1 MKKYLLAFAMGLLL
15 ALAIVPAAFADDV
28 SDENA
33 LRQAITDASENTE
46 TTIAL
51 GKDITLTKSLTV
63 ASGKNITLDLNGKTL
78 SIGEEGKNVSISV
91 SGTLVIK
98 DGNIVGVEQA
108 ATNASINSFFG
119 SSVTV
124 QDVSMSGTGY
134 ALKIS
139 YGGNLTILGTSDIK
153 STISFF
159 DSASLTVGDKNELNN
174 VPYIEN
180 INISAAYVKVSAK
193 MISGVINQV
202 SGNGLFAND
211 STFEGTIFKQDILGK
226 LPAGFICVEK
236 ADKTYSVQRLTEE
249 NAVAKIIAK
258 DGEKITYCGN
268 IKASGSALQAGDTL
282 VLLQDVT
289 EKVNSGYG
297 VLTISKPDV
306 TIDLNGRNISSPST
320 GSYAIEVNIGTNNTN
335 GSVVVTNSANQPAT
349 LSAATP
355 IFCYSASSNIIDIQ
369 GNILCK
375 NTSGDNIILGNG
387 VKMKDT
393 STTRDLLTVNG
404 GFLANCDGE
413 SYLFSFAGSA
423 LTASTDK
430 TATLL
435 NNYTG
440 SASISLGKNQGGT
453 VDLNGFTYTTSAPEA
468 INVQGS
474 NVILTV
480 KNGTVHSTAQQSEE
494 SQIPCGVAVL
504 EQSNQSY
511 DNVSI
516 TLDDVDVI
524 VDHGTG
530 IDVNGLNSKVDIRVT
545 NQSSIT
551 VPDDQIGIYFPP
563 QASTL
568 IINNSSVTG
577 GTGIAIK
584 GGDLTVKGNST
595 IHGMGEK
602 GTPPEGGTS
611 GVFGTGDAIYLEGN
625 YNGKVH
631 VTVESG
637 TIISDKGEP
646 LRKFV
651 GGEPSDGEKVIQVKG
666 GHFSEPVDSS
676 YLSSELKTMLKSGAN
691 TSAPISYYTSV
702 DEAMKNVQPGDTI
715 TTVGE
720 SQGSAS
726 TKTVKLDRADGSAVT
741 TLNLTADT
749 MITLP
754 SASRTGYIFEGW
766 RCGDKLYQAGEQ
778 VKISADMT
786 FTAVWQQEYTGK
798 YSYEISVAQPD
809 NGNVA
814 VDKYATEGETVTL
827 TATPDDGY
835 MLDTLSV
842 TAGGKELEV
851 TDNGDGTYSFT
862 MPSSKV
868 SITAAF
874 AEDPDW
880 VDPEQPEEPG
890 TTTVADI
897 FSDVVPGAWYT
908 DAVQYAYDNGLM
920 TGTSVTTFEPNTTT
934 TRGMIVSMLHRLE
947 GSPAVG
953 IADFSDVAGGDWYAD
968 PVAWAASEGIVGGYG
983 DGTFG
988 PNDPITREQM
998 ASILYRYADYK
1009 GLDVSA
1015 RASLDAYSDA
1025 DSVSPWASDVMSWAV
1040 SEGIISGMT
1049 EDTLAPQG
1057 TATRAQVAAMFQR
1070 FLENVMA

>member
-1 MKKYLLAFAMGLLL
+1 
-15 ALAIVPAAFADDV
+15 
-28 SDENA
+28 
-33 LRQAITDASENTE
+33 
-46 TTIAL
+46 
-51 GKDITLTKSLTV
+51 
-63 ASGKNITLDLNGKTL
+63 
-78 SIGEEGKNVSISV
+78 
-91 SGTLVIK
+91 
-98 DGNIVGVEQA
+98 
-108 ATNASINSFFG
+108 
-119 SSVTV
+119 
-124 QDVSMSGTGY
+124 
-134 ALKIS
+134 
-139 YGGNLTILGTSDIK
+139 
-153 STISFF
+153 
-159 DSASLTVGDKNELNN
+159 
-174 VPYIEN
+174 
-180 INISAAYVKVSAK
+180 
-193 MISGVINQV
+193 MI
-202 SGNGLFAND
+202 
-211 STFEGTIFKQDILGK
+211 
-226 LPAGFICVEK
+226 
-236 ADKTYSVQRLTEE
+236 
-249 NAVAKIIAK
+249 
-258 DGEKITYCGN
+258 
-268 IKASGSALQAGDTL
+268 
-282 VLLQDVT
+282 
-289 EKVNSGYG
+289 
-297 VLTISKPDV
+297 
-306 TIDLNGRNISSPST
+306 
-320 GSYAIEVNIGTNNTN
+320 
-335 GSVVVTNSANQPAT
+335 
-349 LSAATP
+349 
-355 IFCYSASSNIIDIQ
+355 
-369 GNILCK
+369 
-375 NTSGDNIILGNG
+375 
-387 VKMKDT
+387 
-393 STTRDLLTVNG
+393 
-404 GFLANCDGE
+404 
-413 SYLFSFAGSA
+413 
-423 LTASTDK
+423 
-430 TATLL
+430 
-435 NNYTG
+435 
-440 SASISLGKNQGGT
+440 
-453 VDLNGFTYTTSAPEA
+453 
-468 INVQGS
+468 
-474 NVILTV
+474 
-480 KNGTVHSTAQQSEE
+480 
-494 SQIPCGVAVL
+494 
-504 EQSNQSY
+504 
-511 DNVSI
+511 
-516 TLDDVDVI
+516 
-524 VDHGTG
+524 
-530 IDVNGLNSKVDIRVT
+530 

-568 IINNSSVTG
+568 IIDNSSVTG

-584 GGDLTVKGNST
+584 GGDLTVKGNSV
-595 IHGMGEK
+595 IK
-602 GTPPEGGTS
+602 GTGNKENPTTAQQN
-611 GVFGTGDAIYLEGN
+611 GVNKTGDAIYLEGN
-625 YNGKVH
+625 YTRSVS

-637 TIISDKGEP
+637 TIISDKGKP
-646 LRKFV
+646 LNKLFANEST
-651 GGEPSDGEKVIQVKG
+651 GETYQKVILVEG

-702 DEAMKNVQPGDTI
+702 EEALKDVQPGDTI

-749 MITLP
+749 PITLP
-754 SASRTGYIFEGW
+754 LASRTGYIFEGW

-778 VKISADMT
+778 VKVSADMT

-809 NGNVA
+809 NGSVD
-814 VDKYATEGETVTL
+814 VDKYATEGETVTI
-827 TATPDDGY
+827 TATPDAGY

-868 SITAAF
+868 SISAAF

-920 TGTSVTTFEPNTTT
+920 TGTSATAFEPNTTT

-953 IADFSDVAGGDWYAD
+953 SADFSDVASGDWYAN

-998 ASILYRYADYK
+998 ASILYHYADYK

>member
-15 ALAIVPAAFADDV
+15 ALAIVPAAFA
-28 SDENA
+28 
-33 LRQAITDASENTE
+33 E
-46 TTIAL
+46 TPEEGVQSI
-51 GKDITLTKSLTV
+51 DSTV
-63 ASGKNITLDLNGKTL
+63 NGSQEEAYVAQIIGRGYYTTL
-78 SIGEEGKNVSISV
+78 SS
-91 SGTLVIK
+91 
-98 DGNIVGVEQA
+98 A
-108 ATNASINSFFG
+108 IN
-119 SSVTV
+119 
-124 QDVSMSGTGY
+124 D
-134 ALKIS
+134 
-139 YGGNLTILGTSDIK
+139 
-153 STISFF
+153 
-159 DSASLTVGDKNELNN
+159 
-174 VPYIEN
+174 
-180 INISAAYVKVSAK
+180 
-193 MISGVINQV
+193 
-202 SGNGLFAND
+202 
-211 STFEGTIFKQDILGK
+211 
-226 LPAGFICVEK
+226 
-236 ADKTYSVQRLTEE
+236 
-249 NAVAKIIAK
+249 
-258 DGEKITYCGN
+258 
-268 IKASGSALQAGDTL
+268 LQAGDTL
-282 VLLQDVT
+282 VLLQDI
-289 EKVNSGYG
+289 ESPAGSHYG
-297 VLTISKPDV
+297 VLNIEQSGV
-306 TIDLNGRNISSPST
+306 TIDLNGHNIIATQPST
-320 GSYAIEVNIGTNNTN
+320 AASPVGNYAIMIDVFPYNATYKEGKITIKNESDRVSTLNADTPLAFST
-335 GSVVVTNSANQPAT
+335 SVAT
-349 LSAATP
+349 MKP
-355 IFCYSASSNIIDIQ
+355 IVEIK
-369 GNILCK
+369 GNIVCK
-375 NTSGDNIILGNG
+375 NTSGNNIEVGNG
-387 VKMKDT
+387 VKLKNT
-393 STTRDLLTVNG
+393 PTAVALIGNG
-404 GFLANCDGE
+404 GFSAKVGEE
-413 SYLFSFAGSA
+413 SYIFTSAGSA
-423 LTASTDK
+423 IAASTDK

-440 SASISLGKNQGGT
+440 SASISLGKDREGT

-468 INVQGS
+468 IKVQDS
-474 NVILTV
+474 NVTLTV

-494 SQIPCGVAVL
+494 SKIPCGVAVL
-504 EQSNQSY
+504 AGTAIGGSSVPCNTI
-511 DNVSI
+511 SI

-530 IDVNGLNSKVDIRVT
+530 IDVNGLNSAVDISVT

-563 QASTL
+563 QDSTL

-611 GVFGTGDAIYLEGN
+611 GVYGTGDAIYLEGN

-702 DEAMKNVQPGDTI
+702 EEALKNVQPGDTI
-715 TTVGE
+715 KTVGE
-720 SQGSAS
+720 SQGSIS
-726 TKTVKLDRADGSAVT
+726 IKTVKLDRADGSAVT

-778 VKISADMT
+778 VMVSDDMT
-786 FTAVWQQEYTGK
+786 FTAVWQPPYTGK

-809 NGNVA
+809 NGSVA
-814 VDKYATEGETVTL
+814 VDKYATEGETVTI
-827 TATPDDGY
+827 TATPNAGY

-897 FSDVVPGAWYT
+897 FNDVVPGAWYT

-920 TGTSVTTFEPNTTT
+920 TGTSATTFEPNTTT

-953 IADFSDVAGGDWYAD
+953 IADFSDVASGDWYAD

-1049 EDTLAPQG
+1049 EDTLAPQD

>member
-1 MKKYLLAFAMGLLL
+1 MKKYLLVFAMGLLL

-28 SDENA
+28 NNASD
-33 LRQAITDASENTE
+33 LYQAIDQASENTE
-46 TTIAL
+46 TTITL
-51 GKDITLTKSLTV
+51 GEDITLTQSLTV
-63 ASGKNITLDLNGKTL
+63 ASGRNITLDLQGYTLDTGKY
-78 SIGEEGKNVSISV
+78 SISV
-91 SGTLVIK
+91 LGTLVIK
-98 DGNIVGVEQA
+98 DSATEDNIKGSITGEKVY
-108 ATNASINSFFG
+108 TASVISQDG
-119 SSVTV
+119 GSVTV
-124 QDVSMSGTGY
+124 QDVSMSGAGY
-134 ALKIS
+134 ALQS
-139 YGGNLTILGTSDIK
+139 SGGRITVLGTSDIK
-153 STISFF
+153 STINF
-159 DSASLTVGDKNELNN
+159 SANGSLIVGAENN
-174 VPYIEN
+174 QIDGPYVDN
-180 INISAAYVKVSAK
+180 VVINYNTTVSAK
-193 MISGVINQV
+193 FFDGVIHEVSGVGMFNEN
-202 SGNGLFAND
+202 SEFNGTVF
-211 STFEGTIFKQDILGK
+211 SQDISNN
-226 LPAGFICVEK
+226 LPATKYACVK
-236 ADKTYSVQRLTEE
+236 GSDGTYSVQLLTEE
-249 NAVAKIIAK
+249 NAVAKI
-258 DGEKITYCGN
+258 GTVYYGN
-268 IKASGSALQAGDTL
+268 IKAAGSALQAGNTL

-289 EKVNSGYG
+289 GKVNSRNG

-306 TIDLNGRNISSPST
+306 TIDLNGHNITSPST
-320 GSYAIEVNIGTNNTN
+320 GSYAIDVNISFYNPNYDN
-335 GSVVVTNSANQPAT
+335 KSVVITNSAGQPAI

-355 IFCYSASSNIIDIQ
+355 ISCYSASSNIIDIQ
-369 GNILCK
+369 GDILCE
-375 NTSGDNIILGNG
+375 NTSGDNIAIGNG
-387 VKMKDT
+387 VKLKNT
-393 STTRDLLTVNG
+393 PTAVALIGNG
-404 GFLANCDGE
+404 GFSAKVGEE
-413 SYLFSFAGSA
+413 SYIFTSAGSA
-423 LTASTDK
+423 IAASTDK

-440 SASISLGKNQGGT
+440 SASISLGKDQEGT

-474 NVILTV
+474 NVTLTV

-494 SQIPCGVAVL
+494 SKIPCGVAVL
-504 EQSNQSY
+504 EGAAIGGSPVPYNTI
-511 DNVSI
+511 SI

-530 IDVNGLNSKVDIRVT
+530 IDVNGLNSKVGISVT
-545 NQSSIT
+545 NKSSIT

-563 QASTL
+563 QDSTL
-568 IINNSSVTG
+568 IIDNSSVTG

-602 GTPPEGGTS
+602 GTPSEGGTS

-625 YNGKVH
+625 YNGDVH

-646 LRKFV
+646 LHKLV
-651 GGEPSDGEKVIQVKG
+651 SGESSDGEKVIQVKG
-666 GHFSEPVDSS
+666 GHFSKPVDSS
-676 YLSSELKTMLKSGAN
+676 YLSSELTTMLKSGAN

-786 FTAVWQQEYTGK
+786 FTAVWQQKYTGK

-809 NGNVA
+809 NGSVA
-814 VDKYATEGETVTL
+814 VDKYATEGETVTI

-835 MLDTLSV
+835 VLDTLSV

-851 TDNGDGTYSFT
+851 TDNGDGTYSFI
-862 MPSSKV
+862 MPSGKV

-874 AEDPDW
+874 T
-880 VDPEQPEEPG
+880 EQLEEPN
-890 TTTVADI
+890 TDVADI
-897 FSDVVPGAWYT
+897 FNDVVPGAWYT
-908 DAVQYAYDNGLM
+908 DAVQYAYDNSLM
-920 TGTSVTTFEPNTTT
+920 TGTSATTFEPNTTT

-953 IADFSDVAGGDWYAD
+953 SAEFSDVAGGDWYAD